1 MVFEM
6 LLLYLAQIS
15 FISCWRASR
24 IPESF
29 CQLSGEKKPD
39 VMEEDIGDEEEIED
53 EDETEDEEDEE
64 MVFLVCRIGGLVFNS
79 LRCLFVT

>member
-39 VMEEDIGDEEEIED
+39 VMEEEIED
-53 EDETEDEEDEE
+53 EDETEDDEDEE
-64 MVFLVCRIGGLVFNS
+64 MVFLVCRIGGLVFSS